1 MTMLIAVAGPF
12 MAATSKERQQ
22 NFDRLNRAAA
32 EVLKLGHIPV
42 VGLNCALPVIDRVK
56 LHDDYQAIMDISL
69 AVVGR
74 CDALLQIASSPGAD
88 QEREL
93 IESQGKPVYTSV
105 SQIPPPS

>member
-12 MAATSKERQQ
+12 MAATPKERQQ

-56 LHDDYQAIMDISL
+56 LHDDYQAITDISL

-74 CDALLQIASSPGAD
+74 CDAMLFVGSSPGAD
-88 QEREL
+88 KEREL
-93 IESQGKPVYTSV
+93 IESLGKPVYTSLD
-105 SQIPPPS
+105 QIPSP